1 MMTLLAPARPT
12 VLPSSPPRKNRN
24 KQWIGALYAAPTAFV
39 VGMFFVVPLGLVVWM
54 SLHHWPLLGAPTL
67 NAPENYAGL
76 SDDELLRTAVWFTLK
91 YTVVVTVL
99 LFVLSFGLA
108 LMVQHRRRGVG
119 LLRTAFFLPAAVGF
133 ASASLLFLGLLSDE
147 IGPVNDL
154 LVGDRYVSWTSGSSN
169 TALGSAIVLV
179 LWRFAGFNMLI
190 LLTGL
195 QAIPLDVYEA
205 ARLDGASRWQIFRR
219 ITVPLMRP
227 TIALVLTLMMTGSLL
242 AFDQFWIL
250 TRGGP
255 DNSTTSL
262 VMVIYREAFIEL
274 DLGSA
279 AAISVVLLGVLVV
292 FNAIQLGVLRRRS
305 Q

>member
-1 MMTLLAPARPT
+1 
-12 VLPSSPPRKNRN
+12 V
-24 KQWIGALYAAPTAFV
+24 GALYAAPTAFI
-39 VGMFFVVPLGLVVWM
+39 VGMFFVVPLGLVAWM
-54 SLHHWPLLGAPTL
+54 SLHHWPLLGEPEL
-67 NAPENYAGL
+67 NAPENFTELA
-76 SDDELLRTAVWFTLK
+76 DDDLLRSAIWFTLK
-91 YTVVVTVL
+91 YTVVITVL
-99 LFVLSFGLA
+99 LFLLAFGLA
-108 LMVQHRRRGVG
+108 LMVQRRRPGVG
-119 LLRTAFFLPAAVGF
+119 ALRTAFFLPAAVGF

-154 LVGDRYVSWTSGSSN
+154 LSATGLHHGYISWTSGSPN
-169 TALGSAIVLV
+169 LALGSAVVLV

-205 ARLDGASRWQIFRR
+205 ARIDGATRTQIFRR
-219 ITVPLMRP
+219 ITLPLMRP
-227 TIALVLTLMMTGSLL
+227 TIALVLTLMITGSLL

-262 VMVIYREAFIEL
+262 VMVIYRQAFINL

-279 AAISVVLLGVLVV
+279 AAISVALLFVLIV
-292 FNAIQLGVLRRRS
+292 FNVIQLGVLRRRS
-305 Q
+305 R